1 MNQCI
6 GPYEILRELPED
18 RVGRVYLATDRAKKK
33 AVLVK
38 AVRKE
43 MAEEPEIL
51 TRLYSQAETL
61 ALLSHEHIA
70 RLFGFVRREDGLY
83 LVMEHVEGQNL
94 QSLLKE
100 KGRLEVAVALAFF
113 KQILSAVMYAHRLGV
128 VHGDLN
134 ASNVIIRDFGRV
146 KVLDFAI
153 AAIFGNPALGRAGDG
168 SVRYT
173 SPERIDGAPVDVRSD
188 IYSLGILLYELIV
201 GRAPFAGTASTESAL
216 RRRSTPLLPS
226 VLVPTVPAWLDAFIL
241 RALAPVPA
249 ERFWSVAAMSQA
261 IGAAVE
267 RHAMRASDPIRVS
280 RSERLAQAAA
290 KQRAHSFLQPQSSKA
305 SGVTVARAAMLA
317 HQKRAALVAFTTR
330 CGTALNPTP
339 SVRHWCQGA
348 RAHSRTIGTTLKTR
362 CGTVLGTPAAVL
374 SALRLGLTAATRPAA
389 TAAHGA
395 ARLASRWS
403 RRCGEDL
410 QKLHSRLHGLRE
422 HAYRTGEA
430 LSETGWKRYAVL
442 ATVLT
447 AVLIETFVFNGANT
461 LFYSEI
467 PPPSA
472 AMRVETMPALPPAET
487 PSARVALA
495 KPEPSSEPKVIKRT
509 NPNPPR
515 GNDKPPDSGS
525 RRQSSGSDRPI
536 PTQGERSV
544 VTQVENPH
552 NEALISRR
560 TVTYRVPRADTEMG
574 RPRPQEPRLNEPA
587 KRTAENAGSKLQLNV
602 KWEN

>member
-1 MNQCI
+1 
-6 GPYEILRELPED
+6 
-18 RVGRVYLATDRAKKK
+18 
-33 AVLVK
+33 
-38 AVRKE
+38 

-70 RLFGFVRREDGLY
+70 RLFGFIRREDGLY

-100 KGRLEVAVALAFF
+100 KGRLEIAVALAFF

-128 VHGDLN
+128 VHGDLK

-153 AAIFGNPALGRAGDG
+153 AAIFGNPALAKAGDG
-168 SVRYT
+168 SVRYM
-173 SPERIDGAPVDVRSD
+173 SPEQIDGAPVDVRSD

-226 VLVPTVPAWLDAFIL
+226 VLVPTLPAWLDAFIL
-241 RALAPVPA
+241 RALAPAPA

-261 IGAAVE
+261 MGAAVE
-267 RHAMRASDPIRVS
+267 RHARRASDPSRVS

-290 KQRAHSFLQPQSSKA
+290 KERARSILQPQSSKA
-305 SGVTVARAAMLA
+305 SGVNVARAAMLGRR
-317 HQKRAALVAFTTR
+317 KPAALIAYSAR

-339 SVRHWCQGA
+339 CVRRWRQGA
-348 RAHSRTIGTTLKTR
+348 RAYSRLIGTTLKRR
-362 CGTVLGTPAAVL
+362 CWTVLGTPVGVV
-374 SALRLGLTAATRPAA
+374 SALRLGLTAATRPAS

-395 ARLASRWS
+395 ARLASRCS
-403 RRCGEDL
+403 RRCGEDVR
-410 QKLHSRLHGLRE
+410 KLHSRLHGLRE
-422 HAYRTGEA
+422 YAYRTGEA

-442 ATVLT
+442 TTVLS

-495 KPEPSSEPKVIKRT
+495 KPEAPPEPKLVNRT
-509 NPNPPR
+509 SPMR
-515 GNDKPPDSGS
+515 SNDKPSDSGS
-525 RRQSSGSDRPI
+525 RHPSRSSDRPM
-536 PTQGERSV
+536 PSQSDRSV
-544 VTQVENPH
+544 IAQAENPH
-552 NEALISRR
+552 NEALVSRR
-560 TVTYRVPRADTEMG
+560 TVTYRVPRADAEIA
-574 RPRPQEPRLNEPA
+574 RPRPQEPRLYEPA
-587 KRTAENAGSKLQLNV
+587 KRKAENAGSKLQLNV

>member
-6 GPYEILRELPED
+6 GPYEILRELPEE

-33 AVLVK
+33 VVLVK
-38 AVRKE
+38 SVRTE

-94 QSLLKE
+94 QLLLKE
-100 KGRLEVAVALAFF
+100 KGRLEIAVALAFF

-153 AAIFGNPALGRAGDG
+153 PVIFGNPDLTKAGDG
-168 SVRYT
+168 SVRYM
-173 SPERIDGAPVDVRSD
+173 SPEQIDGAPVDVRSD

-201 GRAPFAGTASTESAL
+201 GRVPFAGTTRTESAL

-226 VLVPTVPAWLDAFIL
+226 LLVPTVPAWLDAFIL
-241 RALAPVPA
+241 RALAPAPA

-261 IGAAVE
+261 MGTAVE
-267 RHAMRASDPIRVS
+267 RHAVRASDPSRVF
-280 RSERLAQAAA
+280 RSERSAQAAA
-290 KQRAHSFLQPQSSKA
+290 KQRARSILQPQSSKA

-317 HQKRAALVAFTTR
+317 HQKRAAFAAFTAR
-330 CGTALNPTP
+330 CGTVLNPTP
-339 SVRHWCQGA
+339 CVRRWREGA
-348 RAHSRTIGTTLKTR
+348 RAHSGAIRTALKAR
-362 CGTVLGTPAAVL
+362 CGTVLGIPAAVG
-374 SALRLGLTAATRPAA
+374 SALRLGLAAATRPTTA
-389 TAAHGA
+389 AAHGA
-395 ARLASRWS
+395 ARFASRWS

-410 QKLHSRLHGLRE
+410 RKLDSRLHGLPE
-422 HAYRTGEA
+422 HAYRAGEA
-430 LSETGWKRYAVL
+430 LSETGWKRYVVL
-442 ATVLT
+442 ATVLS

-467 PPPSA
+467 PPPSS
-472 AMRVETMPALPPAET
+472 AMRVETMPALPPSET

-495 KPEPSSEPKVIKRT
+495 KSEPPSESKVIKRA

-525 RRQSSGSDRPI
+525 RRQSRSLDRPV
-536 PTQGERSV
+536 PTQTDRSV
-544 VTQVENPH
+544 VAQVERPH

-560 TVTYRVPRADTEMG
+560 TVTYRMPRADDEIG
-574 RPRPQEPRLNEPA
+574 RPRPQEP
-587 KRTAENAGSKLQLNV
+587 
-602 KWEN
+602 

>member
-33 AVLVK
+33 VVLVK
-38 AVRKE
+38 SVRTE

-100 KGRLEVAVALAFF
+100 KGRLEIAVALAFF

-128 VHGDLN
+128 VHGDLK

-153 AAIFGNPALGRAGDG
+153 AAIFGNPDLAKARDG
-168 SVRYT
+168 SLRYM
-173 SPERIDGAPVDVRSD
+173 SPEQIDGAPVDVRSD

-201 GRAPFAGTASTESAL
+201 GRAPFVETASTESAM

-226 VLVPTVPAWLDAFIL
+226 LLVPTVPAWLDAFIL
-241 RALAPVPA
+241 RALAPAPA

-261 IGAAVE
+261 MGAAVE
-267 RHAMRASDPIRVS
+267 RHALRASHPSRVS

-290 KQRAHSFLQPQSSKA
+290 KQRAHSILQPQSSKG

-317 HQKRAALVAFTTR
+317 HQKRAALVAFTSR

-339 SVRHWCQGA
+339 SVRCWCQGA
-348 RAHSRTIGTTLKTR
+348 RAHSRTIGTTLKSR
-362 CGTVLGTPAAVL
+362 CRTVLGTPAAVV
-374 SALRLGLTAATRPAA
+374 SALRLGLAAATRCASA
-389 TAAHGA
+389 AAHGA
-395 ARLASRWS
+395 LRLASRCS
-403 RRCGEDL
+403 SRCGEDL
-410 QKLHSRLHGLRE
+410 RQLHSRLHGLRE

-442 ATVLT
+442 ATVLS

-472 AMRVETMPALPPAET
+472 ATRVGTMPALPPSET

-495 KPEPSSEPKVIKRT
+495 NPEPPSESKVIKRT
-509 NPNPPR
+509 NPNPTR
-515 GNDKPPDSGS
+515 GNDKPPDGGG
-525 RRQSSGSDRPI
+525 RRQSRSLDRPV
-536 PTQGERSV
+536 PTQSDRSV
-544 VTQVENPH
+544 VAQVETPH

-560 TVTYRVPRADTEMG
+560 TVTYRMPRADAEIG
-574 RPRPQEPRLNEPA
+574 RPRPQEARLYEPA
-587 KRTAENAGSKLQLNV
+587 KRSAENAGSKLQLNV